1 MENRPLLFLD
11 SLQYRG
17 TYGEEDRHSEYKEI
31 HIMIMGRPDALEHH
45 METFTQ
51 SLESRTFLK
60 K

>member
-31 HIMIMGRPDALEHH
+31 HIMITGRTDSVEHQ

-51 SLESRTFLK
+51 YLE
-60 K
+60 